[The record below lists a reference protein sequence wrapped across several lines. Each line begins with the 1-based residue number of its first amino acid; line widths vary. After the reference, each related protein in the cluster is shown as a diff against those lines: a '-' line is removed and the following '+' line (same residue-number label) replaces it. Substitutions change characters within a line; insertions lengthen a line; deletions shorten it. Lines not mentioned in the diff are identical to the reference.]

1 MRAIC
6 RTGAGTVEL
15 REISRPNAT
24 PEHVVIKTTAC
35 GINPGDKALIAGL
48 FPEVPV
54 SQHDICGGSAS
65 GIVIAVGEGV
75 PPDLLGRKVTV
86 YRSLKASQDC
96 VGTWSEFS
104 RMHYLTCVPLP
115 DEADEADYAASL
127 VSVIT
132 AYLFLEQILADG
144 HKAVICTAGTSAT
157 GRALLGVCLD
167 RGVPIISIVPS
178 DAGRQTL
185 ARLDAQHILARNSH
199 DFDAALAKISAQ
211 IGATA
216 VFDGVGGLF
225 VGRVAK
231 ALPPGSTI
239 FCYGFLAGPEN
250 LDFPS
255 SLLLLKDLT
264 VTSFSV
270 LRPLVRDDATLQRLI
285 AGVQDIIGMPH
296 FHDQRG
302 EAFPLENAAAAL
314 AWQGR
319 GKPVL
324 RP

>member
-15 REISRPNAT
+15 RDIPRPNAT
-24 PEHVVIKTTAC
+24 PGHVVIKTTAC

-54 SQHDICGGSAS
+54 SQHDVCGGSAS
-65 GIVIAVGEGV
+65 GTVIAAGEGV

-96 VGTWSEFS
+96 VGTWSEFN
-104 RMHYLTCVPLP
+104 RMHYLTCAPLP
-115 DEADEADYAASL
+115 DEIDEAEYAASL
-127 VSVIT
+127 VSVVT
-132 AYLFLEQILADG
+132 AYLFLERILADG
-144 HKAVICTAGTSAT
+144 HKAVVCTAGTSAT
-157 GRALLGVCLD
+157 GRALLGVCLA
-167 RGVPIISIVPS
+167 RNVPIISIVPS
-178 DAGRQTL
+178 EMGRQTL
-185 ARLDAQHILARNSH
+185 ARLDAQHILIRNSP
-199 DFDAALAKISAQ
+199 DFDAALARIAAQ

-255 SLLLLKDLT
+255 SLLLIKDLT
-264 VTSFSV
+264 ITSFSV
-270 LRPLVRDDATLQRLI
+270 LRPLVRDDTTLQRLI
-285 AGVQDIIGMPH
+285 AGVQQIIVMPH
-296 FHDQRG
+296 FRDQRG
-302 EAFPLENAAAAL
+302 EVFAFDRAAAAL

-319 GKPVL
+319 GKAVL